1 MKPRSSTTRILNRPG
16 HRLAALWLAAG
27 LACSAA
33 PASPAAD
40 ADPALQPAADDDPGF
55 VPLFDGESLK
65 GWQGDERFWSV
76 DDGDLLA
83 HTTEDHRPQGNTFL
97 IWEDGVLRDFE
108 LVLEYKIESPAANS
122 GIQIRSEHL
131 GDFVV
136 RGYQPD
142 IATAPDI
149 TGTFYE
155 ERGRGAL
162 ARRGVRLRIDGQG
175 ESVAETFAD
184 ADELAG
190 AYDQSEWT
198 EYRIRAVG
206 PHFLT
211 WINGVLMT
219 DVIDE
224 APEAR
229 AEGILALQLHAGSPL
244 TMRFRNIRLKV
255 LGEEVGQSGGG

>member
-1 MKPRSSTTRILNRPG
+1 MKPRPSATRFPVRPLP
-16 HRLAALWLAAG
+16 RPAIPALAMALGCL
-27 LACSAA
+27 LA
-33 PASPAAD
+33 PAMPAD
-40 ADPALQPAADDDPGF
+40 ETDPDLQPAADDDPGF
-55 VPLFDGESLK
+55 VDIFDGESLA
-65 GWQGDERFWSV
+65 GWKGDERFWSA
-76 DDGDLLA
+76 DDGTILA

-97 IWEDGVLRDFE
+97 LWEDGVLRDFE

-162 ARRGVRLRIDGQG
+162 ARRGVRLRLDEQGQA
-175 ESVAETFAD
+175 ETETFAD
-184 ADELAG
+184 ADELAM

-198 EYRIRAVG
+198 EFRIRAVG

-219 DVIDE
+219 DVIDK

-229 AEGILALQLHAGSPL
+229 AEGILALQLHAGSPM
-244 TMRFRNIRLKV
+244 TMRFRNIRLKEI
-255 LGEEVGQSGGG
+255 GDE